1 MESPSLEKKNN
12 QIYKKSFRIRETKKK
27 KLNTTIKDIRNLL
40 TLEIENKSIKDI
52 ILINIRNFFENERG
66 EKFDKP
72 RRIGSLLSNNYIEY
86 KSNSDS
92 KKNLSVEE
100 YLNKIRPYL

>member
-40 TLEIENKSIKDI
+40 RLEIENKSIEDI
-52 ILINIRNFFENERG
+52 ILINI
-66 EKFDKP
+66 
-72 RRIGSLLSNNYIEY
+72 
-86 KSNSDS
+86 
-92 KKNLSVEE
+92 
-100 YLNKIRPYL
+100 

>member
-1 MESPSLEKKNN
+1 MKKKKN

>member
-1 MESPSLEKKNN
+1 MLTMESPSLEKKNN

-52 ILINIRNFFENERG
+52 ILINIRNIFGMKEN
-66 EKFDKP
+66 K
-72 RRIGSLLSNNYIEY
+72 SLINQ
-86 KSNSDS
+86 
-92 KKNLSVEE
+92 
-100 YLNKIRPYL
+100 

>member
-52 ILINIRNFFENERG
+52 ILINIRNIFGMKEN
-66 EKFDKP
+66 K
-72 RRIGSLLSNNYIEY
+72 SLINQ
-86 KSNSDS
+86 
-92 KKNLSVEE
+92 
-100 YLNKIRPYL
+100 